1 MKSGQ
6 FVKGMIGGI
15 EVDPYET
22 SNLSQVKS
30 NLSSSEWN
38 ACWDKERI
46 GTYLWVNAETRS
58 IIKTVIS
65 KAVPDELGRDG
76 IVNHTVIYQF
86 DSIAQVDGLN
96 YQFPKEQFRQNA
108 NMGKYNFPMP
118 PTPELKRPLEYP
130 PALEVAP

>member
-6 FVKGMIGGI
+6 FVKGMINGI

-22 SNLSQVKS
+22 PNLAQLLSNLSPTEKAS
-30 NLSSSEWN
+30 
-38 ACWDKERI
+38 CWDKERI
-46 GTYLWVNAETRS
+46 GTYLWINAETRS
-58 IIKTVIS
+58 IIKTEIT

-86 DSIAQVDGLN
+86 NSSIEHDGLN

-108 NMGKYNFPMP
+108 NQGKYNFVMP
-118 PTPELKRPLEYP
+118 PIPELTRPLELP
-130 PALEVAP
+130 PALEVQI